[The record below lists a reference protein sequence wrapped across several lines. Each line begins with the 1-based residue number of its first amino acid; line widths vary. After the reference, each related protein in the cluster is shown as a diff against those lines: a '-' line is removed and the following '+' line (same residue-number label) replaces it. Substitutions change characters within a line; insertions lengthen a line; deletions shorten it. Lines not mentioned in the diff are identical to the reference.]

1 MRLLK
6 VLEKFFD
13 GKVFTFEYFKAGD
26 NRGDFGK
33 VWVREDFPGFSMAET
48 FFSRSKKDVIRG
60 FHYIMKPATQMRIVV
75 CLEGRVRD
83 VVVDIR
89 KDSPTYGK
97 FVSINLDSKSNAGVF
112 IGKGFAHGFH
122 SLEES
127 ILFYMIDGKY
137 EKAFDKGIRWN
148 DTTIGVDW
156 KVKNPIVSERDSNHP
171 SLEQAE
177 NNFRYGEE

>member
-1 MRLLK
+1 MK

-13 GKVFTFEYFKAGD
+13 GNVFTFEYFKAGD

-33 VWVREDFPGFSMAET
+33 IWVREEFPGFEMAET
-48 FFSRSKKDVIRG
+48 FYSRSKKNVIRG
-60 FHYIMKPATQMRIVV
+60 FHYIMRPATQKRVVV

-97 FVSINLDSKSNAGVF
+97 FVSLSLDSQSNTGVF

-127 ILFYMIDGKY
+127 ILFYLIDGKY
-137 EKAFDKGIRWN
+137 SKELDRGIRY
-148 DTTIGVDW
+148 DDPQIGVDW
-156 KVKNPIVSERDSNHP
+156 GVKKPIVSERDAKHP
-171 SLEQAE
+171 LLKDAE
-177 NNFRYGEE
+177 NNFVYGEY